1 MKYGNNSRERISGD
15 RDYRTHVSDW
25 NESNDVSKTVVK

>member
-1 MKYGNNSRERISGD
+1 MKYGNNSRERIAAD
-15 RDYRTHVSDW
+15 RDYRTHVNDR